1 MSQSPDPAPRPARLE
16 PSRVEPVRIDNEIPH
31 DLGQAMGNFL
41 ASHPQW
47 SEGRLLQAA
56 LAGFLF
62 QHGCQERAVVR
73 LYLDGLFRRGEAIRT
88 TP

>member
-1 MSQSPDPAPRPARLE
+1 MSQSPDAALLNG
-16 PSRVEPVRIDNEIPH
+16 RIHKEIPQ
-31 DLGQAMGNFL
+31 DLLEAMGRFL
-41 ASHPQW
+41 GAHPQW
-47 SEGRLLQAA
+47 SEDRLLQAA